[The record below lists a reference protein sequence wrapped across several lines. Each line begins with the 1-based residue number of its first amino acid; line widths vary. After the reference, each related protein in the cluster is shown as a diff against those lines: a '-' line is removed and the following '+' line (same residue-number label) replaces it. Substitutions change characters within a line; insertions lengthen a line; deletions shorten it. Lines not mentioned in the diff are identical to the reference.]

1 MKAPGLH
8 QHAGIARHDKV
19 PGRGHLH
26 DHHHV
31 RDMSN
36 KRNHGDESNRVPYIE
51 QPRKLVCNKMTPT
64 DKAEKHM
71 HPPPADAAAA
81 PSIPDELR
89 PEPPDPQR
97 TPRPY
102 LPPKSAG
109 LT

>member
-51 QPRKLVCNKMTPT
+51 QPRKLVCNKMTPI

-71 HPPPADAAAA
+71 HPPPTDAAAA
-81 PSIPDELR
+81 PSIPSSADLSRPTPSGRHGRTFLR
-89 PEPPDPQR
+89 KAP
-97 TPRPY
+97 
-102 LPPKSAG
+102 A
-109 LT
+109 

>member
-1 MKAPGLH
+1 
-8 QHAGIARHDKV
+8 
-19 PGRGHLH
+19 
-26 DHHHV
+26 
-31 RDMSN
+31 MSN
-36 KRNHGDESNRVPYIE
+36 KRNHGDESNRAPYIE